1 MIAGFGFKLSHFQAM
16 LFFALVISTA
26 FGFLSRRRPMD
37 RLRYIVWS
45 LFLFL
50 LIGVGIGWAMYPFSR

>member
-1 MIAGFGFKLSHFQAM
+1 MIAAFAFKLSHFQAM
-16 LFFALVISTA
+16 TLFALLISIA
-26 FGFLSRRRPMD
+26 FGFLSRRRTSE
-37 RLRYIVWS
+37 RVKYIIWS